1 MMRILMLRSLL
12 WLAVF
17 AGAAIGAV
25 LVDAPARA
33 QIVIGP
39 IDPFGPIEPAEP
51 PPPPFAA
58 YLSVPRADGSAEE
71 GRPFL
76 HPHFYEAGANA
87 LEFELAI
94 RREYDY
100 SDRYRTPAERHRGA
114 RCPWWAD
121 EDDAGAACA
130 GITFE
135 DDWSH
140 VRVTAHLPDADGD
153 FNVAFGAAEG
163 IGPKTGTFC
172 ETTGGAAIPGSVCV
186 ISKADWK
193 TAQGASAD
201 GDAAMPLRLVLT
213 TGATEARNI
222 EVDAVVWSARD
233 TAIAGS
239 NHRIHLQPD
248 RGVQPELFFYKTDQR
263 HHYLPC
269 TSAEMAAED
278 MGECDPVVDDGEIV
292 NIGLTITNGPSGEN
306 GIDHAV
312 TGHTERRD
320 HQRRFLDFDRIVF
333 EWDGPAV
340 ILHTR
345 PLSECHPHGTLAAG
359 GECTLASEDWF
370 DSYALG
376 SYSFAFAH
384 DDSVGHLAVAFA
396 VLPTETPTD
405 HEITAKLYRQPVP
418 DDGVVTETPETASI
432 TIEGA
437 TAPSRPTIYRIT
449 DEIGNEV
456 DLLIGSPR
464 RFDWLL
470 FGYDI
475 ETVYAGPALFE
486 ELAAEGTA
494 LTVSTDRGTFR
505 MWGRRCEPSNSGCS
519 LSFTREEMKRGYDSN
534 REPGQAAI
542 PTGAASDVHRVPLR
556 AKLYYFAPF
565 DEPGPAVISAT
576 LRDAQGAAHGREHVH
591 PYRNTSGL
599 RFEVRT
605 PQDVDGILEPGQTTE
620 VHVGFAFTTSGSPG
634 SNPALGTD
642 LSVECDEEHESHF
655 CDLVN
660 ESVLDPDGS
669 WFALGPGARW
679 ASPAWGS
686 RLTAAA
692 GDFKC
697 AEDEEASGAGLTAYF
712 CAYGTGQGTAADPR
726 RHPELTVDFG
736 TEGEV
741 QLTASLKGLQG
752 RRILLDDWY
761 HRGVHRRWHQGDSE
775 YFTTATLRTGTVEQ
789 VVSAEL
795 RRANEESGPIRKGG
809 TAALELEVLSE
820 SGFASRIDAISS
832 ITVTAA
838 GGGLYGPY
846 CTGATERGDASAA
859 CSISPLGSIAA
870 AAKADPQLP
879 GKIPIRFAAPDA
891 EGAAEVT
898 ASVAPANWGLPLNP
912 DPLTIEFT
920 GNAAKLSLGAGVP
933 RVHRI
938 GTPDEGEERD
948 DRDVIEL
955 AADAVDSMG
964 RTTALPEVVRM
975 EIRGPDGE
983 AAGEGIIQTVDC
995 RVLGAGENRSRCRF
1009 VLDVEAPAEQPL
1021 ATGLYSFTARA
1032 GDTVTAEASFG
1043 VSGPAASISASA
1055 GEIPEVGGTLEV
1067 EITVLDA
1074 EGQPVA
1080 DGTEVRITAEGP
1092 AAGEAGSLQA
1102 SSPADG
1108 IARTANGKATASF
1121 VTTWE
1126 GLSILRLQAG
1136 GKGAEPDATAAMII
1150 DTRRESA
1157 VRQPAELLAMRGDIA
1172 AGGFAGW
1179 RGRGPIAASELLA
1192 DLPEAEALW
1201 LWNGRRWL
1209 AYRAGTP
1216 GSTELLI
1223 APGDVLW
1230 IGGAG
1235 R

>member
-1 MMRILMLRSLL
+1 MVRSLL
-12 WLAVF
+12 WLAVL
-17 AGAAIGAV
+17 AAAAIGAV
-25 LVDAPARA
+25 LVEAPARA
-33 QIVIGP
+33 QLIIGP
-39 IDPFGPIEPAEP
+39 TGPIGPVEPAEP
-51 PPPPFAA
+51 LTPFGA
-58 YLSVPRADGSAEE
+58 YLSVPRPDGSEEE

-100 SDRYRTPAERHRGA
+100 SQRYRTPVERHRGA

-121 EDDAGAACA
+121 EDDADSECGK
-130 GITFE
+130 ITFE

-140 VRVTAHLPDADGD
+140 VQVTAYLPDADGE
-153 FNVAFGAAEG
+153 FKVAFGASEG

-172 ETTGGAAIPGSVCV
+172 ETTGGTAIPGSVCV

-213 TGATEARNI
+213 TGAAESRNV

-239 NHRIHLQPD
+239 KHRIHLQPD
-248 RGVQPELFFYKTDQR
+248 RGVQPELFFYKTDEQ

-278 MGECDPVVDDGEIV
+278 MGECDPPVTDGEIV

-312 TGHTERRD
+312 IGHTERRD
-320 HQRRFLDFDRIVF
+320 HQRRFLDFDRILF

-340 ILHTR
+340 ILHAR
-345 PLSECHPHGTLAAG
+345 PLRGCHPHGTLAAG
-359 GECTLASEDWF
+359 GECTLMSEDWF

-405 HEITAKLYRQPVP
+405 HEITAKLYREPVP
-418 DDGVVTETPETASI
+418 GDGVVTETPETASI

-437 TAPSRPTIYRIT
+437 TAPSRPTIYAIT

-464 RFDWLL
+464 HFDWLL

-475 ETVYAGPALFE
+475 ETTYAGPALFK
-486 ELAAEGTA
+486 ELAATGTA
-494 LTVSTDRGTFR
+494 LTVNADRGTFR
-505 MWGRRCEPSNSGCS
+505 MWGRRCEPSSSGCS
-519 LSFTREEMKRGYDSN
+519 LAFTREEMKRGYDSN
-534 REPGQAAI
+534 REPGQQAI
-542 PTGAASDVHRVPLR
+542 PTGAGSNEHRVPLR

-565 DEPGPAVISAT
+565 DEPGPAIITAT
-576 LRDAQGAAHGREHVH
+576 VSDAQGVGHGKEHVH
-591 PYRNTSGL
+591 PYRNTSAL

-605 PQDVDGILEPGQTTE
+605 PQDADGILEPGQTTE
-620 VHVGFAFTTSGSPG
+620 VHIGFAFATSGSPADD
-634 SNPALGTD
+634 PVLGTD
-642 LSVECDEEHESHF
+642 LSVECDEEHETHF

-660 ESVLDPDGS
+660 ENVLDPDGS
-669 WFALGPGARW
+669 WFALGPGAQW
-679 ASPAWGS
+679 APPASGR
-686 RLTAAA
+686 RLTAAG

-697 AEDEEASGAGLTAYF
+697 RADEEESGAGLTAYF
-712 CAYGTGQGTAADPR
+712 CAYGTGRGTAADPR
-726 RHPELTVDFG
+726 RHPELTVNFG
-736 TEGEV
+736 AGEEV
-741 QLTASLKGLQG
+741 QLTASLQGLQG

-761 HRGVHRRWHQGDSE
+761 HRGLHRRWHQGEPE

-789 VVSAEL
+789 VSSAQL
-795 RRANEESGPIRKGG
+795 RRANDESGPIRTGS
-809 TAALELEVLSE
+809 TAALELGVLSE
-820 SGFASRIDAISS
+820 SGFAARIGAISS

-838 GGGLYGPY
+838 EGGLYGPY
-846 CTGATERGDASAA
+846 CSGATERGSASTV
-859 CSISPLGSIAA
+859 CSISPFGSITA
-870 AAKADPQLP
+870 AAKADPGLP
-879 GKIPIRFAAPDA
+879 GKIPIRFAAPDE
-891 EGAAEVT
+891 EGAASVT
-898 ASVAPANWGLPLNP
+898 ATVAPSSWSLPLNP

-920 GNAAKLSLGAGVP
+920 GDATKLSLASGVP

-955 AADAVDSMG
+955 AAEALDSMG
-964 RTTALPEVVRM
+964 RATALPETVRM

-983 AAGEGIIQTVDC
+983 LAGEGIIETVDC
-995 RVLGAGENRSRCRF
+995 RVPGAGENRSRCRF

-1032 GDTVTAEASFG
+1032 GDGVTAEASFG
-1043 VSGPAASISASA
+1043 VSGKAASISAVP
-1055 GEIPEVGGTLEV
+1055 GEIPEIGGMLEV

-1092 AAGEAGSLQA
+1092 SPGEAGSLQA

-1108 IARTANGKATASF
+1108 IARTANGKATATF
-1121 VTTWE
+1121 VATWE

-1136 GKGAEPDATAAMII
+1136 GKGAEPDATASAIVDM
-1150 DTRRESA
+1150 RREEEARRPS
-1157 VRQPAELLAMRGDIA
+1157 ELLAIRGDAA

-1179 RGRGPIAASELLA
+1179 QGRTIAASELLA
-1192 DLPEAEALW
+1192 DLPEEAALW
-1201 LWNGRRWL
+1201 LWNGWQWL
-1209 AYRAGTP
+1209 PYRAGTP
-1216 GSTELLI
+1216 GSRDLLI

-1230 IGGAG
+1230 IGGAE